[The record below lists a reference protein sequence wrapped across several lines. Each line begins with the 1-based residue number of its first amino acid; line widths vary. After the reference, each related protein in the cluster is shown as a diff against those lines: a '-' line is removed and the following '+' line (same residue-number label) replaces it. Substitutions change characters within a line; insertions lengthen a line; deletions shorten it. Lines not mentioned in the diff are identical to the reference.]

1 MQSWAHYINTEN
13 YISSQEKYN
22 KNKDPRKEN
31 ITKKNKNRG
40 ERLSVFFSLP
50 HCGFLP
56 SFPPNSAWGE
66 VNPGSKFL
74 ISVWPSPGDFVLTSS
89 KYVSQSSRWL
99 KMTLKLASTITI
111 TIAIVISYIISIEGL
126 NSLRQCH
133 LLLLVPNN
141 LPCCRHRIG
150 HIVRN

>member
-1 MQSWAHYINTEN
+1 MQSWAHYINAEN

-40 ERLSVFFSLP
+40 ERLTVFFLSLTVASCLLSP
-50 HCGFLP
+50 QI
-56 SFPPNSAWGE
+56 ARE
-66 VNPGSKFL
+66 VRLTQVL

-111 TIAIVISYIISIEGL
+111 TIAIVICYIISIEGL
-126 NSLRQCH
+126 NSLRQCR